1 MASKKKRSPAPKKK
15 PSKREALRVLS
26 ISGPNL
32 QLLGTRE
39 PEIYGTT
46 TLAELH
52 EALME
57 YAALQGIE
65 LDVMQTNHEGIIC
78 DAIADAKG
86 KYDGILLNAAAYTH
100 TSLAIV
106 DALKA
111 TRVPCVEVHLSNP
124 AAREAY
130 RKESMIAPACI
141 GVVSGFG
148 KDSYILGL
156 AGLVRFLA
164 G

>member
-100 TSLAIV
+100 TSLAIF